1 VIEKGNI
8 WQNNNFDFILAVAK
22 ENENKI
28 EKSNKQTERM
38 TIARNSFLVT
48 IFRGPRNNV
57 HCGLNMAKTSKHY

>member
-1 VIEKGNI
+1 MIEKGNI

-38 TIARNSFLVT
+38 TIARNSLLAT
-48 IFRGPRNNV
+48 IFRGAQKQCSLWFEYGENE
-57 HCGLNMAKTSKHY
+57 